1 MSDQTDERTNGRT
14 DRRVGQNGDID
25 LLTATVSAEAP
36 AQRFRPPQK
45 NNGQKSQNYILLASG
60 SPH

>member
-1 MSDQTDERTNGRT
+1 MIHPFHNKDNCEVKRL
-14 DRRVGQNGDID
+14 D
-25 LLTATVSAEAP
+25 LINCTLKTT